1 MSDLV
6 VLSLERWDEVWRRNQ
21 HLVSGLL
28 QQDPDLRVLFVDPP
42 DDPLH
47 ALRRGARPQFGQ
59 GVRPIAE
66 RLHAVR
72 PVKWL
77 PRRIDPGADAR
88 IERAIVGA
96 AARLGMMDP
105 LLWVNDPRLAGLARR
120 TGWRALYDLTDDWMA
135 ADRPAAEMRR
145 IGEGEA
151 WLLAHAAAVVACS
164 PELVRRKSPQRPDIS
179 LVRNGVDVDAY
190 RAPQPRPA
198 DLPSG
203 PVALYLGTLHRDRLD
218 VALCVRTAVA
228 LSAGDRAGDQG
239 DDPGSAGPSTA
250 GTSAASAGD
259 QGNAGPSTAGRSAAA
274 PVSAGTVVLV
284 GPNALDEAD
293 TARLRD
299 AGVVVLGARPRE
311 AVIGYLQN
319 ADALLVPH
327 VVTAFTESLDP
338 LKLYEYQAVGRPVV
352 STPVAGFRD
361 ADDPLIRIADA
372 EDFPEAA
379 RQTLAEADD
388 PSRTADESPAT
399 RPDPDPALSA
409 DWSLRVAE
417 MQAVLT
423 AASGS

>member
-28 QQDPDLRVLFVDPP
+28 QQDPGLRVLFVEPP

-47 ALRRGARPQFGQ
+47 SLRRGARPQFGQ
-59 GVRPIAE
+59 GVRPVAE
-66 RLHAVR
+66 RLHTIR
-72 PVKWL
+72 PAKWL

-96 AARLGMMDP
+96 AARLGMTDP

-145 IGEGEA
+145 IGDGEA
-151 WLLAHAAAVVACS
+151 WLLSHAAAVVACS
-164 PELVRRKSPQRPDIS
+164 PELVRRKSPQRPDIA

-190 RAPQPRPA
+190 RSSQPRPA
-198 DLPSG
+198 DLPPG

-228 LSAGDRAGDQG
+228 LSAGDPAGDQG
-239 DDPGSAGPSTA
+239 NVRTSVAGKT
-250 GTSAASAGD
+250 TVSAGD
-259 QGNAGPSTAGRSAAA
+259 QGT
-274 PVSAGTVVLV
+274 AGTVVLV

-311 AVIGYLQN
+311 AVIGYLQH

-338 LKLYEYQAVGRPVV
+338 LKLYEYQAVRRPVV

-372 EDFPEAA
+372 EDFPEAV
-379 RQTLAEADD
+379 RQTLAEAEGL
-388 PSRTADESPAT
+388 PRTIDASPAT
-399 RPDPDPALSA
+399 PADPDPALSA

>member
-28 QQDPDLRVLFVDPP
+28 QQDPDLRVLFVEPP

-96 AARLGMMDP
+96 AARLDMMDP

-218 VALCVRTAVA
+218 VALCVQTAVA

-239 DDPGSAGPSTA
+239 NVSTSVAGKT
-250 GTSAASAGD
+250 TVSAGD
-259 QGNAGPSTAGRSAAA
+259 QGT
-274 PVSAGTVVLV
+274 AGTVVLV

-361 ADDPLIRIADA
+361 ADDPLIRIADT
-372 EDFPEAA
+372 EDFPEAV
-379 RQTLAEADD
+379 RQTLAEADE
-388 PSRTADESPAT
+388 PSRPADESPAA
-399 RPDPDPALSA
+399 PADPDPALSA